1 MKNREIV
8 SVALKL
14 FVITAVA
21 TLCLAVVNKVTA
33 PVIAENALKTETE
46 AKMEVLSAA
55 KEFKKLSFSD
65 TDTPVAAENGVRIEE
80 FNLGLDDGGTGVGYV
95 ITAVSNAGYG
105 GDVKVMIG
113 LDNELK
119 VIRAKILESS
129 ETAGLGAN
137 ASKPEFID
145 QYVGKGGGLNVVKGA
160 ASADNEISAIA
171 SATITS
177 KAVTSCVNG
186 AVELMEKKLASG
198 FTPNTVTEVNEK
210 VEETKKVTE
219 DQLNAAQSEQTGGAQ

>member
-1 MKNREIV
+1 MKNKEIV

-55 KEFKKLSFSD
+55 KEFKKLSFSE
-65 TDTPVAAENGVRIEE
+65 TDTPTAAENGVRIEE
-80 FNLGLDDGGTGVGYV
+80 FNLGLDGDTGVGYV

-119 VIRAKILESS
+119 VVRAKILESS

-137 ASKPEFID
+137 ASKPEFIN

-171 SATITS
+171 SATVTS
-177 KAVTSCVNG
+177 RAVTSCVNG
-186 AVELMEKKLASG
+186 AVELMETKLAGG

-210 VEETKKVTE
+210 VEETKKATE
-219 DQLNAAQSEQTGGAQ
+219 DQLNAAQNEQTGGVQ

>member
-1 MKNREIV
+1 MKNKEIV

-55 KEFKKLSFSD
+55 KEFKKLSFSA

-80 FNLGLDDGGTGVGYV
+80 FNLGLDGDTGVGYV

-119 VIRAKILESS
+119 VVRAKILESS

-137 ASKPEFID
+137 ASKPEFIN
-145 QYVGKGGGLNVVKGA
+145 QYIGKGGGLNVVKGA

-186 AVELMEKKLASG
+186 AVELMEKKLAGG

-210 VEETKKVTE
+210 VEETKKATE
-219 DQLNAAQSEQTGGAQ
+219 DQLNAAQNEQTGGAQ